1 MVIGL
6 SIVAVSYFLAN
17 LSFFSVLSNEE
28 IIGTQ
33 AVALVSQTLGL
44 ITSQYYHSKHFVFWQ
59 PFGEAVLGKAALV
72 IFPVMVAVSTFGASL
87 LSYYLASRYIHVY
100 ISQV

>member
-44 ITSQYYHSKHFVFWQ
+44 ITSQYY
-59 PFGEAVLGKAALV
+59 
-72 IFPVMVAVSTFGASL
+72 
-87 LSYYLASRYIHVY
+87 Y
-100 ISQV
+100 ISKTLRLFLAAVW

>member
-1 MVIGL
+1 MIGL

-44 ITSQYYHSKHFVFWQ
+44 ITSQ
-59 PFGEAVLGKAALV
+59 
-72 IFPVMVAVSTFGASL
+72 
-87 LSYYLASRYIHVY
+87 
-100 ISQV
+100 